1 MRSPPFSQL
10 RTRHMIRV
18 ACVGLA
24 LLGPFM
30 TSAVAGAAP
39 FKAPAKATATKTTN
53 PLPVLSVT
61 DVKTGKAFPLATAF
75 DGKRPLL
82 VWFWAPT

>member
-1 MRSPPFSQL
+1 MRSSPFSEL

-18 ACVGLA
+18 ACVGLVM
-24 LLGPFM
+24 LGPLV

-39 FKAPAKATATKTTN
+39 FNAPAKATATKTTN

-61 DVKTGKAFPLATAF
+61 DVKTGKAFPLASAF
-75 DGKRPLL
+75 DGKKPLL